1 MGGVFVKK
9 SIFLLFYLLIMT
21 FLFGNSSFVLAA
33 DNFSSLGNY
42 STQYKYTMYLGT
54 NDKDTL
60 KQEIPTDRIRKEMH
74 EICMKY
80 VDGYTV
86 SIAEGYYRDSNNEIS
101 HETSLVYVFLDADIT
116 ALRKIMDEALIKFNQ
131 GSILLEES
139 NSKSIFYSASE

>member
-1 MGGVFVKK
+1 MKK

-86 SIAEGYYRDSNNEIS
+86 TIAEGYYRDSNNDIS
-101 HETSLVYVFLDADIT
+101 HETSLIYVFLDADIT

>member
-1 MGGVFVKK
+1 MKK
-9 SIFLLFYLLIMT
+9 SNFGLFCMLVMV
-21 FLFGNSSFVLAA
+21 FLFENSSFAL
-33 DNFSSLGNY
+33 DGNGLSLLRNY

-60 KQEIPTDRIRKEMH
+60 KQEIPTERIRNEMH

-86 SIAEGYYRDSNNEIS
+86 TIAEGYYRDSNNKIS
-101 HETSLVYVFLDADIT
+101 HETSLVYVFFDADIT
-116 ALRKIMDEALIKFNQ
+116 ALQKIMDEALIKFNQ
-131 GSILLEES
+131 RSILLEQS

>member
-1 MGGVFVKK
+1 MKK

-86 SIAEGYYRDSNNEIS
+86 TIAEGYYRDSNNDIS
-101 HETSLVYVFLDADIT
+101 HETSLIYVFLDADIT

-139 NSKSIFYSASE
+139 KSL